1 MSAGCTKLSERVEKI
16 EVGVVTLDRDCRP
29 KQAYNADRQLI
40 KWAVEECLK
49 ARGQGNKT

>member
-1 MSAGCTKLSERVEKI
+1 VKLPERVERI
-16 EVGVVTLDRDCRP
+16 EVGVVTLDERCRP

-49 ARGQGNKT
+49 ARGQGSRA